1 MDELTEFDKWWKS
14 LPPEEAK
21 DKKQAKAGFHA
32 GIHALR
38 EAGVERED
46 VTTTENYSGDGALVG
61 KTVVTHK
68 FMAKE

>member
-1 MDELTEFDKWWKS
+1 MDELTAFDEWWKS

-46 VTTTENYSGDGALVG
+46 VTTTEIFDASGGLIE

-68 FMAKE
+68 FTAKE

>member
-1 MDELTEFDKWWKS
+1 MDELTAFDEWWKS
-14 LPPEEAK
+14 LPPDEAK

-46 VTTTENYSGDGALVG
+46 VTITETYSGDGVLVG

-68 FMAKE
+68 FTAKE